1 MRFRIDSGLR
11 NSYSTDPITPITVQ
25 TLDADGE
32 IIDEGSSEAI
42 EFTANE
48 ISQIIATACADK
60 PTASTTEEVC
70 TYRLK
75 FMIGAAYPIL
85 SGSLIEIELPDDL
98 SIPDASITEDG
109 TQSYTDGVAD
119 LTAEFAVSSDKRKVW
134 VGGAFVQASAPNGV
148 DWRQDSFSVYIAGI
162 QTPRSTAPTL
172 SFKAKI
178 KTSKNFI

>member
-1 MRFRIDSGLR
+1 MSLTNTVQLSWDPITRTIHINNAFAEAVPAPTQVRFRIDSGLR

-32 IIDEGSSEAI
+32 VIDEGKSPAI

-75 FMIGAAYPIL
+75 FMIGAQFPIL
-85 SGSLIEIELPDDL
+85 SGSVIEIQLPDDL
-98 SIPDASITEDG
+98 TIPDPNVTRDKKI
-109 TQSYTDGVAD
+109 SYTDGIAD
-119 LTAEFAVSSDKRKVW
+119 MTSEF
-134 VGGAFVQASAPNGV
+134 
-148 DWRQDSFSVYIAGI
+148 
-162 QTPRSTAPTL
+162 
-172 SFKAKI
+172 
-178 KTSKNFI
+178 